1 MDLLNENIQSYNCLS
16 HQSYNTFCQG
26 IQYTELSNLTF
37 HVKKELLNKVGSI
50 AEVFW
55 SLEIEEGTA
64 FPLEGLVVANG
75 FELTVTLDILT

>member
-1 MDLLNENIQSYNCLS
+1 MRIFKVIIASLIKVIIHFVKDYNTQNCL
-16 HQSYNTFCQG
+16 
-26 IQYTELSNLTF
+26 I
-37 HVKKELLNKVGSI
+37 KKELLNKVGSI

-64 FPLEGLVVANG
+64 FPLERLVVANG